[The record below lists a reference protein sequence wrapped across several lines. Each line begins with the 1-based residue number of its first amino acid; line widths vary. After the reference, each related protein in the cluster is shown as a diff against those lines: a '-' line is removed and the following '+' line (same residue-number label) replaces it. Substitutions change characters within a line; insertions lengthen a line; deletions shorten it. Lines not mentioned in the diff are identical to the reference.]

1 MKLTSDPAYK
11 TSTGP
16 EPVGDADADAEL
28 VAPDAGELDELAEL
42 EELLDELQPA
52 AASARKTSPSTALR
66 ETNREFITGRPY
78 QSGSNRRTSWI
89 PNCNSTDRHRL
100 WRG

>member
-1 MKLTSDPAYK
+1 MKLTSDPAYR

-16 EPVGDADADAEL
+16 EPVGDADAEL

-52 AASARKTSPSTALR
+52 AASAKKTSPNTAALR

-78 QSGSNRRTSWI
+78 QSSSNRRTSWM
-89 PNCNSTDRHRL
+89 PNCNSTDRYR
-100 WRG
+100 